1 MLLSYQSAKV
11 FSLENFLLYGIM
23 CACVVGGGM
32 GTCALVC
39 TRVVDGCA
47 HVFIVQGV
55 FVDVLSNNVYVRRA
69 HAENVNM
76 EE

>member
-1 MLLSYQSAKV
+1 MHVSVCVYV
-11 FSLENFLLYGIM
+11 CVRVCVYIM

-55 FVDVLSNNVYVRRA
+55 FVDVLSNNVYVRGA

>member
-1 MLLSYQSAKV
+1 
-11 FSLENFLLYGIM
+11 M

-39 TRVVDGCA
+39 THVVDGCA

-55 FVDVLSNNVYVRRA
+55 FVDVLSNNVYVHVCRA

-76 EE
+76 QE